1 MAKITIDDIA
11 KKVNVSKST
20 VSRYLNGGS
29 VKASTRKKIQ
39 EIVDQYDYH
48 PNAFARLN
56 AKQSR
61 MIGVILPTL
70 NSKVTSRV
78 ITSIDRYLR
87 DRDYVTI
94 IRNSDHDIALELE
107 NLSRLINLGVDGIV
121 LSSISITEEHH
132 KLIDSTNIPVI
143 ILAQEDD
150 QVPCIVNDEYNA
162 GKFIGEYIGKKG
174 HKKIGFITVDENDHA
189 VGVLR
194 KQGVLDGLEKYYV
207 DSINIEYSDF
217 SFVDAQN
224 ATWKLLT
231 EHNDIDAIICATDR
245 LAFGAYRVLRKNG
258 YHIPLDVSVI
268 GFGGY
273 EESELIVPELTTLMF
288 DSYEMGELAA
298 QTITDM
304 IEGRE
309 VKQKQIIHYS
319 FIERRS
325 VSKR

>member
-1 MAKITIDDIA
+1 M
-11 KKVNVSKST
+11 
-20 VSRYLNGGS
+20 
-29 VKASTRKKIQ
+29 
-39 EIVDQYDYH
+39 
-48 PNAFARLN
+48 
-56 AKQSR
+56 
-61 MIGVILPTL
+61 
-70 NSKVTSRV
+70 
-78 ITSIDRYLR
+78 
-87 DRDYVTI
+87 
-94 IRNSDHDIALELE
+94 
-107 NLSRLINLGVDGIV
+107 
-121 LSSISITEEHH
+121 
-132 KLIDSTNIPVI
+132 
-143 ILAQEDD
+143 
-150 QVPCIVNDEYNA
+150 
-162 GKFIGEYIGKKG
+162 
-174 HKKIGFITVDENDHA
+174 
-189 VGVLR
+189 
-194 KQGVLDGLEKYYV
+194 
-207 DSINIEYSDF
+207 
-217 SFVDAQN
+217 DAQN

-231 EHNDIDAIICATDR
+231 KHNDIDAIICATDR

>member
-1 MAKITIDDIA
+1 M
-11 KKVNVSKST
+11 
-20 VSRYLNGGS
+20 
-29 VKASTRKKIQ
+29 
-39 EIVDQYDYH
+39 
-48 PNAFARLN
+48 
-56 AKQSR
+56 
-61 MIGVILPTL
+61 

-94 IRNSDHDIALELE
+94 IRNSDHDIQLELE

-121 LSSISITEEHH
+121 LSSISMTEEHH
-132 KLIDSTNIPVI
+132 KLLAKTNIPVV

-150 QVPCIVNDEYNA
+150 QLPCIVNDEYNA
-162 GKFIGEYIGKKG
+162 GKYIGEYIGEKG
-174 HKKIGFITVDENDHA
+174 HKRIGFITVDESDK
-189 VGVLR
+189 VVDVLR
-194 KQGVLDGLEKYYV
+194 KQGVLDGLKEYSV
-207 DSINIEYSDF
+207 ETINIEYSDF

-258 YHIPLDVSVI
+258 YHIPLDVSVV

-273 EESELIVPELTTLMF
+273 EESELIIPELTTLMF

-298 QTITDM
+298 QTITDL
-304 IEGRE
+304 IEGNE
-309 VKQKQIIHYS
+309 VKQRQVIRYT

-325 VSKR
+325 VSNR

>member
-1 MAKITIDDIA
+1 
-11 KKVNVSKST
+11 VNVSKST

-29 VKASTRKKIQ
+29 VKESTREKIQ
-39 EIVDQYDYH
+39 EIVDEYDYH
-48 PNAFARLN
+48 PNAFTRLN

-94 IRNSDHDIALELE
+94 IRNSDHDIQLELE

-121 LSSISITEEHH
+121 LSSISMTEEHH
-132 KLIDSTNIPVI
+132 KLLAKTNIPVV

-150 QVPCIVNDEYNA
+150 QLPCIVNDEYNA
-162 GKFIGEYIGKKG
+162 GKYIGEYIGEKG
-174 HKKIGFITVDENDHA
+174 HKRIGFITVDESDKA

-194 KQGVLDGLEKYYV
+194 KQGVLDELKEYSV
-207 DSINIEYSDF
+207 ESINIEYSGF

-258 YHIPLDVSVI
+258 YHIPLDVSVV

-273 EESELIVPELTTLMF
+273 EESELIIPELTTLMF

-298 QTITDM
+298 QTITDL
-304 IEGRE
+304 IEGNE
-309 VKQKQIIHYS
+309 VKQRQVIRYT

-325 VSKR
+325 VSNR